1 MSVNLGTAVGYLELN
16 SDRWVSSYNTARQ
29 QMQTLADS
37 SQSMSSRFQAAGQ
50 MLTSAG
56 STLTT
61 HVTAPLLA
69 LGGAATSMSMQAE
82 TSMAK
87 VNSILQLSSSEWTKY
102 QTTLKQGANDIG
114 MAYSDYAEAAYSA
127 ISAGVKQ
134 ADVTNF
140 LTQSNKLA
148 KGGLTDLA
156 TATDLLTTVQNAY
169 GLSQKD
175 MQHVSDVLIQT
186 QNKGKT
192 TVGELGSAMGK
203 VIPTA
208 NSLGVSVEQLGA
220 SYAIMTAGGIST
232 AESTTYLNSMLN
244 ELGKSGSGVDKI
256 LREQTGK
263 SFKELMESGKS
274 TGDVLQILSDYA
286 EKSGK
291 SLTDLFS
298 SAEAGKAATALM
310 KDGVKGFNEQLD
322 GMINSTGAC
331 DKAFKTMNSTAKE
344 QLTQSINKLKNAMV
358 EIGNVMLPLVGKIAQ
373 VVGKFA
379 DWLSNLAQT
388 NPALLQVIVV
398 IGGVVA
404 AIGPL
409 LLILGSLASA
419 IGNILELRTLLS
431 GSSML
436 SGAITRVTGLF
447 SGLRNVIMGSVVPAI
462 QSLWAFMLA
471 NPITFVIAAIA
482 ALVAGFVYLWNNCE
496 SFRNFWINLWDNIV
510 STVSKIPGQ
519 VQKIFNELPGKI
531 SGALDSTGDALINW
545 GYSISGGVGDTMT
558 DLYGVFRD
566 SFDGMVEYIKNITT
580 IVKDIFTGNWGAIPG
595 DVEKLFTGMCNSV
608 GNILSGLANI
618 VGDAFAMVND
628 AIQAVLG
635 KIWGGV
641 IDWASNINSGLGQAF
656 LNAYYTISDTFDGI
670 MTVIRD
676 VTTIISDIFRGD
688 WSSAVNHL
696 KTLWNDLLFYAKMIF
711 GDIVESIKGFIVGAK
726 DFVVDGV
733 SNIGKSISN
742 WASDTYNTISNW
754 ASNTISAVGQ
764 WFNELPS
771 KIGYALGF
779 ALGVI
784 AGWVVNTWNYFA
796 TNIPLWINSI
806 GQWFSELPSKIEQWL
821 TTTYNNIVTWGTNMY
836 NKAKETGTNF
846 VNGIIQFFKELPT
859 KVQTWFDNTYNN
871 TVKWGSNVVS
881 KGKETGTNFVNSIVD
896 FVKTLPTVVLN
907 WLTQTYNKVVS
918 WATQMG
924 NKARETGSTFVSKVG
939 STIQSLPGQVW
950 SYLSQTISKAS
961 TFVSQFGQKATQA
974 ARNFTTNIVNGVRNI
989 PNQMLSIGRNIV
1001 QGIWRGISGAAGW
1014 LRSQISNFASGIIK
1028 GFKSAFKINSPSKIM
1043 RDVIGKGIVEGIGVG
1058 IDQKEGDLLT
1068 QANKLAGS
1076 VVDVMSGN
1084 IATANLFDTAKNL
1097 TTSMN
1102 IATNQA
1108 TGQDKVS
1115 KFDSLLHVEN
1125 LTINDDKDIETLA
1138 SDLAFYLKRKN
1149 VLTV

>member
-50 MLTSAG
+50 MLTRAG
-56 STLTT
+56 TTLTT
-61 HVTAPLLA
+61 CVTVPLA
-69 LGGAATSMSMQAE
+69 GIGAASVKTAADFESSMSNVQA
-82 TSMAK
+82 
-87 VNSILQLSSSEWTKY
+87 LSGATGSE
-102 QTTLKQGANDIG
+102 L
-114 MAYSDYAEAAYSA
+114 
-127 ISAGVKQ
+127 
-134 ADVTNF
+134 
-140 LTQSNKLA
+140 
-148 KGGLTDLA
+148 
-156 TATDLLTTVQNAY
+156 
-169 GLSQKD
+169 
-175 MQHVSDVLIQT
+175 
-186 QNKGKT
+186 
-192 TVGELGSAMGK
+192 
-203 VIPTA
+203 
-208 NSLGVSVEQLGA
+208 EQ
-220 SYAIMTAGGIST
+220 
-232 AESTTYLNSMLN
+232 
-244 ELGKSGSGVDKI
+244 
-256 LREQTGK
+256 
-263 SFKELMESGKS
+263 
-274 TGDVLQILSDYA
+274 
-286 EKSGK
+286 
-291 SLTDLFS
+291 
-298 SAEAGKAATALM
+298 
-310 KDGVKGFNEQLD
+310 
-322 GMINSTGAC
+322 
-331 DKAFKTMNSTAKE
+331 
-344 QLTQSINKLKNAMV
+344 
-358 EIGNVMLPLVGKIAQ
+358 
-373 VVGKFA
+373 
-379 DWLSNLAQT
+379 LSNLAKEMGANTQFSASEAADALGYMALAGWDTQQSMNALPGVLNLAAASGMGLAEASDLVTDYLSAFGEEADQAGRMADVLSYAQANSNTTTAGLGEAFKNCAANANAFGLDIEQT
-388 NPALLQVIVV
+388 TALIGKLSDQGLKGSEAGTALSAVFRDITQKMKDGNITIGKTKIAVQDANGNYRSMTDILRDVENATDGMGDAQKNAALMSTFTSDSLKALNILLQTGSGNIEDFEKELRNSSGTAEEMANIMNDNLNGQITALKSALEGAAIAIGEALLPMIKGLVSVLQGALNWFNGLNDGVKTTIVTV
-398 IGGVVA
+398 GLVVA

-419 IGNILELRTLLS
+419 IGNLIELKALLAESSIL
-431 GSSML
+431 SS
-436 SGAITRVTGLF
+436 AIGRVSGLF
-447 SGLRNVIMGSVVPAI
+447 TSLRNVIMGSVVPAI

-950 SYLSQTISKAS
+950 SYLSQAISKAS

>member
-37 SQSMSSRFQAAGQ
+37 SQSMSTRFQTAGQ
-50 MLTSAG
+50 MLTSVG

-220 SYAIMTAGGIST
+220 SYAIMTAGGIRT

-409 LLILGSLASA
+409 LLILGSLASV
-419 IGNILELRTLLS
+419 ISKIS
-431 GSSML
+431 GVFTSL
-436 SGAITRVTGLF
+436 GAIITGT
-447 SGLRNVIMGSVVPAI
+447 VIPAL

-471 NPITFVIAAIA
+471 NPITLVIAAIA
-482 ALVAGFVYLWNNCE
+482 ALVAGFIYLWNNCE

-510 STVSKIPGQ
+510 ETVQNIPTYFQ
-519 VQKIFNELPGKI
+519 N
-531 SGALDSTGDALINW
+531 ALNAI
-545 GYSISGGVGDTMT
+545 GDT
-558 DLYGVFRD
+558 FN
-566 SFDGMVEYIKNITT
+566 SIKETITT
-580 IVKDIFTGNWGAIPG
+580 
-595 DVEKLFTGMCNSV
+595 KLSETWQS
-608 GNILSGLANI
+608 I
-618 VGDAFAMVND
+618 
-628 AIQAVLG
+628 
-635 KIWGGV
+635 
-641 IDWASNINSGLGQAF
+641 
-656 LNAYYTISDTFDGI
+656 
-670 MTVIRD
+670 
-676 VTTIISDIFRGD
+676 TT
-688 WSSAVNHL
+688 WC
-696 KTLWNDLLFYAKMIF
+696 
-711 GDIVESIKGFIVGAK
+711 
-726 DFVVDGV
+726 
-733 SNIGKSISN
+733 
-742 WASDTYNTISNW
+742 SDTYNSFIEWGTNLITNIG
-754 ASNTISAVGQ
+754 N

-771 KIGYALGF
+771 RIGYALGF
-779 ALGVI
+779 ALGTI
-784 AGWVVNTWNYFA
+784 ASWIVNTWNYFT
-796 TNIPLWINSI
+796 TNIPLWIESI
-806 GQWFSELPSKIEQWL
+806 GTWFSELPSRIGQWL
-821 TTTYNNIVTWGTNMY
+821 TDTYNNVISWGSNMLS
-836 NKAKETGTNF
+836 KAIETGTNF
-846 VNGIIQFFKELPT
+846 VNNVVNFIKNLPT
-859 KVQTWFDNTYNN
+859 
-871 TVKWGSNVVS
+871 TVS
-881 KGKETGTNFVNSIVD
+881 
-896 FVKTLPTVVLN
+896 N
-907 WLTQTYNKVVS
+907 WLTQTYNKAVN
-918 WATQMG
+918 WATQML
-924 NKARETGSTFVSKVG
+924 NKAREAGSNFVSKVG
-939 STIQSLPGQVW
+939 SAIQSLPGKVW
-950 SYLSQTISKAS
+950 SYLSQTISKAV

-1014 LRSQISNFASGIIK
+1014 LRSQISNFASGIIN

-1043 RDVIGKGIVEGIGVG
+1043 RDIIGKGIVEGIGVG
-1058 IDQKEGDLLT
+1058 IDNEEDSLLT
-1068 QANKLAGS
+1068 KADKLAGS

-1084 IATANLFDTAKNL
+1084 IATTNLLNTAKNL

>member
-1 MSVNLGTAVGYLELN
+1 MLITFDMALAGWDTQQSMNALPGVLNLAAASGMGLAEASDLVTDYLSAFGEEADQAGRMADVLSYAQANSNTTTAGLGEAFKNCAANANAFGLDIEQTTALIGKLSDQGLKGSEAGTAL
-16 SDRWVSSYNTARQ
+16 
-29 QMQTLADS
+29 
-37 SQSMSSRFQAAGQ
+37 
-50 MLTSAG
+50 SA
-56 STLTT
+56 
-61 HVTAPLLA
+61 VFR
-69 LGGAATSMSMQAE
+69 
-82 TSMAK
+82 
-87 VNSILQLSSSEWTKY
+87 
-102 QTTLKQGANDIG
+102 DI
-114 MAYSDYAEAAYSA
+114 
-127 ISAGVKQ
+127 
-134 ADVTNF
+134 
-140 LTQSNKLA
+140 TQK
-148 KGGLTDLA
+148 
-156 TATDLLTTVQNAY
+156 
-169 GLSQKD
+169 
-175 MQHVSDVLIQT
+175 
-186 QNKGKT
+186 
-192 TVGELGSAMGK
+192 
-203 VIPTA
+203 
-208 NSLGVSVEQLGA
+208 
-220 SYAIMTAGGIST
+220 
-232 AESTTYLNSMLN
+232 
-244 ELGKSGSGVDKI
+244 
-256 LREQTGK
+256 
-263 SFKELMESGKS
+263 
-274 TGDVLQILSDYA
+274 
-286 EKSGK
+286 
-291 SLTDLFS
+291 
-298 SAEAGKAATALM
+298 M
-310 KDGVKGFNEQLD
+310 KDGNITIGKTKIAVQDANGNYRSMTDILRDVENATD
-322 GMINSTGAC
+322 GMGDA
-331 DKAFKTMNSTAKE
+331 
-344 QLTQSINKLKNAMV
+344 QKNAALMSTFTSDSLKALNILLQTGSGNI
-358 EIGNVMLPLVGKIAQ
+358 EDFEKELRNSSGTAEEMANIMNDNLNGQITALKSALEGAAIAIGE
-373 VVGKFA
+373 
-379 DWLSNLAQT
+379 
-388 NPALLQVIVV
+388 ALLPMIKGLVSVLQGALNWFNGLNDGVKTTIVTV
-398 IGGVVA
+398 GLVVA

-447 SGLRNVIMGSVVPAI
+447 SGLRNVIMGSVVPAL
-462 QSLWAFMLA
+462 QSLWVFMLE

-580 IVKDIFTGNWGAIPG
+580 IVKDTFTGNWGAIPG
-595 DVEKLFTGMCNSV
+595 DVENLFTGMCNSV

-618 VGDAFAMVND
+618 VGDAFAMAND

-764 WFNELPS
+764 WFSELPS

-836 NKAKETGTNF
+836 NKA
-846 VNGIIQFFKELPT
+846 
-859 KVQTWFDNTYNN
+859 
-871 TVKWGSNVVS
+871 
-881 KGKETGTNFVNSIVD
+881 KETGTNFVNSIVD

-974 ARNFTTNIVNGVRNI
+974 ARSFTTNIVNGVRGI
-989 PNQMLSIGRNIV
+989 PNQMLSIGRSIV
-1001 QGIWRGISGAAGW
+1001 QGIWNGISGMGSW
-1014 LRSQISNFASGIIK
+1014 LRGQISSFASSVVA
-1028 GFKSAFKINSPSKIM
+1028 GFKAGFKINSPSKIM

-1058 IDQKEGDLLT
+1058 IDQEEDSLLT
-1068 QANKLAGS
+1068 KAYKLAGN
-1076 VVDVMSGN
+1076 VVNVMDGN

-1097 TTSMN
+1097 TTSMD

-1125 LTINDDKDIETLA
+1125 LTINDDKDVETLVN
-1138 SDLAFYLKRKN
+1138 DIAFYLKRKN

>member
-1 MSVNLGTAVGYLELN
+1 MSLNLGTAVGYLELN

-447 SGLRNVIMGSVVPAI
+447 SGLRNVIMGSVVPAL

-496 SFRNFWINLWDNIV
+496 SFRNFWINLWDKIVETVQNIP
-510 STVSKIPGQ
+510 TYFQ
-519 VQKIFNELPGKI
+519 N
-531 SGALDSTGDALINW
+531 ALNAIGDAFNN
-545 GYSISGGVGDTMT
+545 
-558 DLYGVFRD
+558 
-566 SFDGMVEYIKNITT
+566 IKETITTKLSEAWQNITT
-580 IVKDIFTGNWGAIPG
+580 WCSNTYNSFIEWGTNLI
-595 DVEKLFTGMCNSV
+595 T
-608 GNILSGLANI
+608 
-618 VGDAFAMVND
+618 
-628 AIQAVLG
+628 
-635 KIWGGV
+635 
-641 IDWASNINSGLGQAF
+641 
-656 LNAYYTISDTFDGI
+656 
-670 MTVIRD
+670 
-676 VTTIISDIFRGD
+676 
-688 WSSAVNHL
+688 
-696 KTLWNDLLFYAKMIF
+696 
-711 GDIVESIKGFIVGAK
+711 
-726 DFVVDGV
+726 
-733 SNIGKSISN
+733 NIGN
-742 WASDTYNTISNW
+742 
-754 ASNTISAVGQ
+754 

-771 KIGYALGF
+771 RIGYALGT
-779 ALGVI
+779 ALGTI
-784 AGWVVNTWNYFA
+784 ASWIVNTWNYFT
-796 TNIPLWINSI
+796 TNIPKWIESI
-806 GQWFSELPSKIEQWL
+806 SQWFSELPGKIQTWL
-821 TTTYNNIVTWGTNMY
+821 TNAYNNAVKWGSNMLS
-836 NKAKETGTNF
+836 KAKETGTNF
-846 VNGIIQFFKELPT
+846 VNNIINFIKNLPA
-859 KVQTWFDNTYNN
+859 
-871 TVKWGSNVVS
+871 TVS
-881 KGKETGTNFVNSIVD
+881 
-896 FVKTLPTVVLN
+896 N
-907 WLTQTYNKVVS
+907 WLTQTYNKAVN
-918 WATQMG
+918 WATQMI
-924 NKARETGSTFVSKVG
+924 NKAKEAGSNFVSKVG
-939 STIQSLPGQVW
+939 SAIQSLPGKVW
-950 SYLSQTISKAS
+950 SYLTQTISKAA

-974 ARNFTTNIVNGVRNI
+974 AKNFTTNIVNGVKSI
-989 PNQMLSIGRNIV
+989 PSRMASIGRSIV

-1014 LRSQISNFASGIIK
+1014 LRSQISNFASGIIN

-1058 IDQKEGDLLT
+1058 IDQEEDSLLT
-1068 QANKLAGS
+1068 KAYKLAGNI
-1076 VVDVMSGN
+1076 VNVMDGN

-1097 TTSMN
+1097 TTSMD

-1138 SDLAFYLKRKN
+1138 NDLAFYLKRKN

>member
-37 SQSMSSRFQAAGQ
+37 SQSMSTRFQAAGQ

-102 QTTLKQGANDIG
+102 QTTLEQGANDIG

-232 AESTTYLNSMLN
+232 AESTTYLNSVLN

-447 SGLRNVIMGSVVPAI
+447 SGLRNVIMGSVVPAL

-496 SFRNFWINLWDNIV
+496 SFRNFWINLWDKIVETVQNIP
-510 STVSKIPGQ
+510 TYFQ
-519 VQKIFNELPGKI
+519 N
-531 SGALDSTGDALINW
+531 ALNAIGDAFNN
-545 GYSISGGVGDTMT
+545 
-558 DLYGVFRD
+558 
-566 SFDGMVEYIKNITT
+566 IKETITTKLSEAWQNITT
-580 IVKDIFTGNWGAIPG
+580 WCSNTYNSFIEWGTNLI
-595 DVEKLFTGMCNSV
+595 T
-608 GNILSGLANI
+608 
-618 VGDAFAMVND
+618 
-628 AIQAVLG
+628 
-635 KIWGGV
+635 
-641 IDWASNINSGLGQAF
+641 
-656 LNAYYTISDTFDGI
+656 
-670 MTVIRD
+670 
-676 VTTIISDIFRGD
+676 
-688 WSSAVNHL
+688 
-696 KTLWNDLLFYAKMIF
+696 
-711 GDIVESIKGFIVGAK
+711 
-726 DFVVDGV
+726 
-733 SNIGKSISN
+733 NIGN
-742 WASDTYNTISNW
+742 
-754 ASNTISAVGQ
+754 

-771 KIGYALGF
+771 RIGYALGT
-779 ALGVI
+779 ALGTI
-784 AGWVVNTWNYFA
+784 ASWIVNTWNYFT
-796 TNIPLWINSI
+796 TNIPKWIESI
-806 GQWFSELPSKIEQWL
+806 SQWFSELPGKIQTWL
-821 TTTYNNIVTWGTNMY
+821 TNAYNNAVKGGSNMLS
-836 NKAKETGTNF
+836 KAKETGTNF
-846 VNGIIQFFKELPT
+846 VNNIINFIKNLPA
-859 KVQTWFDNTYNN
+859 
-871 TVKWGSNVVS
+871 TVS
-881 KGKETGTNFVNSIVD
+881 
-896 FVKTLPTVVLN
+896 N
-907 WLTQTYNKVVS
+907 WLTKTYNKAVN
-918 WATQMG
+918 WATQMII
-924 NKARETGSTFVSKVG
+924 KAKEAGSNFVSKVG
-939 STIQSLPGQVW
+939 SAIQSLPGKVW
-950 SYLSQTISKAS
+950 SYLTQTISKAA

-974 ARNFTTNIVNGVRNI
+974 ARNFTTNIVNGVKSI
-989 PNQMLSIGRNIV
+989 PSRMASIGRSIV
-1001 QGIWRGISGAAGW
+1001 QGIWNGISGAGSW

-1058 IDQKEGDLLT
+1058 IDQEEDSLFTK
-1068 QANKLAGS
+1068 AYKLAGN
-1076 VVDVMSGN
+1076 VVNVMDGN
-1084 IATANLFDTAKNL
+1084 IATANLFDSAKNL
-1097 TTSMN
+1097 TTSMD
-1102 IATNQA
+1102 IATSQA
-1108 TGQDKVS
+1108 TGQDKIN

-1138 SDLAFYLKRKN
+1138 NDLAFYLKRKN